1 MRLRFLAPTAVL
13 SLVAALVPASDAR
26 ACGGCFGP
34 PVIQQSGSTV
44 VTGHRMALTTSP
56 TQSVLWD
63 QIQYSGDPKEFAW
76 VLPVHHG
83 AVLEESTDAWFETLE
98 AATVAQVT
106 SPQIVCPSVTSPQG
120 CAGSSFSAFAD
131 GTSGAGGGS
140 GGGAP
145 PVTVLH
151 EGTVGPYETVTLAT
165 NTPGA
170 LNAWLTMHGYNI
182 DADIQP
188 VVDAYVAED
197 FDFIALRLLPNKGI
211 RTMKPVRVV
220 TPGAAMTLPLRMV
233 AAGTGSNV
241 AITLYT
247 ITEGRLEADQYGNL
261 TFPQD
266 QLVWDFKAQSSNY
279 AALRTTLLKKDAG
292 RTWLTA
298 YASQGALLSNNYGG
312 YYNGAGDYYG
322 GSIASTYAYQGQ
334 SNGETTDISAC
345 TTAFD
350 QIADS
355 TDLVVDPCPPGVM
368 PGDPSCGQIAPGQI
382 DATTLACGALD
393 DMAVALTGLH
403 PRDVWLTRLEANL
416 PRAALAKDLSLT
428 PSASQSEV
436 SNYMQANQGINE
448 DGLCPAQVPPLS
460 MIAPGYGKAAG
471 SGRGVDRRSAFGYA
485 VMGLLLAGAVVRR
498 RRRR

>member
-1 MRLRFLAPTAVL
+1 MRLRFLAPAAAL
-13 SLVAALVPASDAR
+13 SLAALVPASEAR

-34 PVIQQSGSTV
+34 PVIQQSGATV

-63 QIQYSGDPKEFAW
+63 QIQYAGDPKEFAW

-83 AVLEESTDAWFETLE
+83 AVIEESTDAWFETLE

-106 SPQIVCPSVTSPQG
+106 SPQYVCPSVTSPQG
-120 CAGSSFSAFAD
+120 CGASFAGAAFDEGSAGTGGD
-131 GTSGAGGGS
+131 GGP
-140 GGGAP
+140 P

-165 NTPGA
+165 DTPGA
-170 LNAWLTMHGYNI
+170 LNAWLTSHGYNI
-182 DADIQP
+182 DSDIQP
-188 VVDAYVAED
+188 VIDAYVAED

-220 TPGAAMTLPLRMV
+220 TPGAAMSLPLRMV

-247 ITEGRLEADQYGNL
+247 ITEGRLEADQYSNIV
-261 TFPQD
+261 FPQS
-266 QLVWDFKAQSSNY
+266 QLIWDFKASSSNY
-279 AALRTTLLKKDAG
+279 ATLRGQLLQKDAG

-298 YASQGALLSNNYGG
+298 FAAQGALLSPSYSGS
-312 YYNGAGDYYG
+312 YYNGGFGGDYYG
-322 GSIASTYAYQGQ
+322 GSIATTYVQQGQ
-334 SNGETTDISAC
+334 SNGETTDSSC
-345 TTAFD
+345 TNAFD

-355 TDLVVDPCPPGVM
+355 TDLVVDACPPGVM
-368 PGDPSCGQIAPGQI
+368 PNDPSCGQLAPGQI
-382 DATTLACGALD
+382 DARTLACGPLD
-393 DMAVALTGLH
+393 DIAVALTGLH

-428 PSASQSEV
+428 PSASQDPV
-436 SNYMQANQGINE
+436 SNYMLAPTGINE

-471 SGRGVDRRSAFGYA
+471 SGRGVDRRAAFGYA
-485 VMGLLLAGAVVRR
+485 VMGLLMAGAVVRR